1 MADMPAPYAPLDLD
15 KAIQLPGRLRDVK
28 LTYCGAR
35 FVYDLLTKCKNLTS
49 FQYKTNTWRGLPASI
64 IFSTPPIP
72 TPATGNNLLGEIL
85 TFPDPTFKLELLKK
99 ISLRIYKM
107 TRNNYSDWGNVIF
120 LFLLMPVLP
129 SVTTFEFGF
138 HPNMLMSWRTH
149 MGILSCLAEFLT
161 KTPNLQVFQ
170 YYSTFDGH
178 AGVGMFPDWRTL
190 LFGLIE
196 KYGSNMLKTFGQ
208 AASNIQVAAFH
219 NVLQHVGNIW
229 NAAGIS
235 LGHLQD
241 LDVELGNLSEH
252 ALFMNLVSHLPAV
265 LNKFKITD
273 LSEEEVDPA
282 DEVANVYSYFAV
294 PLERDRRLAV
304 YDSVR
309 SVQLDLKFTRIQ
321 PTSLTNILRYL
332 PQLKELEFMQSA
344 DGITQLGMVANEVNL
359 EDYED
364 SAVFQK
370 LEKLSLVNVCLWCQ
384 PAQLP
389 MLAKF
394 KGLRELN
401 IVIHENILRRWIVMP
416 GIQTNDMLPILA
428 NLPKLDKVHA
438 KPLLSPP
445 AVNSLFSGQGD
456 NNADPILVR
465 DRRNR
470 STLEKLG
477 TLVELQLGTVAQ
489 NVRRPSAYEFV
500 FKPAI

>member
-1 MADMPAPYAPLDLD
+1 
-15 KAIQLPGRLRDVK
+15 
-28 LTYCGAR
+28 
-35 FVYDLLTKCKNLTS
+35 
-49 FQYKTNTWRGLPASI
+49 
-64 IFSTPPIP
+64 
-72 TPATGNNLLGEIL
+72 
-85 TFPDPTFKLELLKK
+85 
-99 ISLRIYKM
+99 
-107 TRNNYSDWGNVIF
+107 
-120 LFLLMPVLP
+120 
-129 SVTTFEFGF
+129 
-138 HPNMLMSWRTH
+138 
-149 MGILSCLAEFLT
+149 
-161 KTPNLQVFQ
+161 
-170 YYSTFDGH
+170 
-178 AGVGMFPDWRTL
+178 MFPDWRTL